1 MKMSLIEIDKEKDR
15 LNIKGLVDAG
25 LYKSEDEVI
34 HDAIEY
40 LLQAHPD
47 YRLKIAMYRYQ
58 NEDISLG
65 KAAEIAGV
73 SMETMKRF
81 LMKNGIRPE
90 LGPETI
96 EEAHQECLELEEIL
110 NGSNSK

>member
-1 MKMSLIEIDKEKDR
+1 MSLIEVDKENDE
-15 LNIKGLVDAG
+15 LNLKGLVEAG
-25 LYKSEDEVI
+25 LYKSKDEAI
-34 HDAIEY
+34 HEALTY

-47 YRLKIAMYRYQ
+47 YKLKIAMYRYQ
-58 NEDISLG
+58 TEDISLG

-81 LMKNGIRPE
+81 LMKNGIGPE

-96 EEAHQECLELEEIL
+96 EEARQECLALEEIL
-110 NGSNSK
+110 NGSNSE

>member
-1 MKMSLIEIDKEKDR
+1 MSLIEVDKENDE
-15 LNIKGLVDAG
+15 LNLKGLVEAG
-25 LYKSEDEVI
+25 LYKSKDEAI
-34 HDAIEY
+34 HEALKY

-47 YRLKIAMYRYQ
+47 YKLKIAMYRYQ
-58 NEDISLG
+58 TEDISLG

-96 EEAHQECLELEEIL
+96 EEARQECLALEEIL
-110 NGSNSK
+110 E